1 MTESLSHPRDRILD
15 AAYAVFEERG
25 VQTGTMSDI
34 AERARVGR
42 ATLYRYFP
50 GKDLVVEAVVLR
62 EARQLLEILSEYLG
76 VSDDPGSLLERG
88 LLKAL
93 RYLKAH
99 TLLQRVLRDEPD
111 SILPFLTINS
121 APLLEAAVEFA
132 APYIERAVK
141 AERMA
146 PVDPRVAA
154 EWAARVLL
162 SLLLTPSVTIDLDD
176 PGSLEDF
183 VAGIGSLVGTQ
194 GGPS

>member
-1 MTESLSHPRDRILD
+1 MTTDLSHPRDRILD
-15 AAYAVFEERG
+15 AAYGVFEECG
-25 VQTGTMSDI
+25 VQVGTMSDI
-34 AERARVGR
+34 AERARLGR

-62 EARQLLEILSEYLG
+62 EARRLLAILSEELG
-76 VSDDPGSLLERG
+76 GSDDPGSLLERG
-88 LLKAL
+88 LLRAL
-93 RYLKAH
+93 RYLRAH

-111 SILPFLTINS
+111 SILPFLTLKS
-121 APLLEAAVEFA
+121 APLIEAAVEFA
-132 APYIERAVK
+132 SPYIERAVK

-176 PGSLEDF
+176 PKELEAF
-183 VAGIGSLVGTQ
+183 VAGIGSLVGPQ
-194 GGPS
+194 GGFP